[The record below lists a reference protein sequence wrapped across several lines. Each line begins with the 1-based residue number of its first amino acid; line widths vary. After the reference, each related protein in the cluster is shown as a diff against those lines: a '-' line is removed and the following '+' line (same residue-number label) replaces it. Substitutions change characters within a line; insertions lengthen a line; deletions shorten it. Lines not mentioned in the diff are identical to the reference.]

1 MQEAS
6 RLVEEAEA
14 LEPNLVRP
22 LRRFLARVGWE
33 AERLRRKLL
42 AAQAARDE
50 VLARH
55 LGRLKVHLLPFGL
68 PQERVYPYAMYAL
81 RHGEALR
88 RLADAPWEGRV
99 ALYLG

>member
-1 MQEAS
+1 MW
-6 RLVEEAEA
+6 RRR
-14 LEPNLVRP
+14 RP
-22 LRRFLARVGWE
+22 WSPTSSGPSGVSGPGLGE

-88 RLADAPWEGRV
+88 RLAEAPWEGRV